1 MARYVVLLRET
12 RSSSASSPRVGAFQQ
27 MSAHAGESDAQLR
40 ALQRCEDVDDSCAGN
55 VRIAD
60 KTRIISAADPF
71 TRTDQI
77 NMSSSKNAARGQSF
91 ILAVAGPF
99 SLPFVWDRFV
109 RLWTQA
115 GRGAINKLLEGHRL
129 ACEHGVPFYVDL
141 HVDYGS
147 LRPPGDDGEEDD
159 EEDEASMLDE
169 EEEDVDEDTM
179 SI

>member
-12 RSSSASSPRVGAFQQ
+12 RRPPSNAPRVSAFQQ
-27 MSAHAGESDAQLR
+27 MSAHASESDAQLL
-40 ALQRCEDVDDSCAGN
+40 ALQRCEDVYDPSVGT

-71 TRTDQI
+71 SRTDQI
-77 NMSSSKNAARGQSF
+77 NTSSSKNAARGYSC
-91 ILAVAGPF
+91 ILAIVGPF

-129 ACEHGVPFYVDL
+129 ACEHKVPFYVDL
-141 HVDYGS
+141 QMTYES
-147 LRPPGDDGEEDD
+147 LRSAGEGGD
-159 EEDEASMLDE
+159 EEDEDDDESIVPDDDDDDDDDSMS
-169 EEEDVDEDTM
+169 T
-179 SI
+179 

>member
-12 RSSSASSPRVGAFQQ
+12 RRPPSAALRLTSFQQ

-40 ALQRCEDVDDSCAGN
+40 ALQRCEDIDDPDTGN

-60 KTRIISAADPF
+60 KTRIISAVDPF

-77 NMSSSKNAARGQSF
+77 NTSSSKNAARGHSS

-129 ACEHGVPFYVDL
+129 ACEHGVPYYVDL
-141 HVDYGS
+141 HVDYES
-147 LRPPGDDGEEDD
+147 LRPAGDDGEE
-159 EEDEASMLDE
+159 E
-169 EEEDVDEDTM
+169 EEEDDEASALDDDDDSM